1 MALDIFYNAIKMD
14 IAMIKGD
21 TMSFGFQM
29 QGLDGSA
36 PSSIIFSCKE
46 DPEDDDAVFS
56 SSLDDGGIWLDSEDS
71 ETDLLEYGVRIAPSK
86 TENLNTGRYY
96 YDLQIVV
103 NDDVYTL
110 MKGRLQIEYD
120 VTR

>member
-56 SSLDDGGIWLDSEDS
+56 SSLKDGGIWLDSEDQ
-71 ETDLLEYGVRIAPSK
+71 ETDLLEYGVRIAPSN

-96 YDLQIVV
+96 YDLEVTV
-103 NDDVYTL
+103 NGDVYTL